1 MSEINYYLTLQEVTQ
16 CARLSVDTVI
26 TIVEHGIV
34 EPEGRQPDEW
44 RFDPGMLGTLQRAT
58 RLQRDLEL
66 EWEAIALA
74 VRLIEEAQSLRSEN
88 LSLRRQ
94 LAQLIEADS
103 KTISG

>member
-1 MSEINYYLTLQEVTQ
+1 MEFKDYY
-16 CARLSVDTVI
+16 
-26 TIVEHGIV
+26 TILGV

-44 RFDPGMLGTLQRAT
+44 RFDPGMLGTLQCAT

-74 VRLIEEAQSLRSEN
+74 VRLVEEAQSLRSEN